1 MAEFVFE
8 NAMNRLEEITQLLQ
22 DDKLPFEELI
32 KLYEEGAALAKC
44 CDEYLTDTEFR
55 LKIKEE
61 DDDAV

>member
-55 LKIKEE
+55 LNIKEE